1 MSQQKT
7 KIQKQ
12 AIMWEA
18 LSTMVACLL
27 IIYLIRD
34 RFVATSG
41 ILPDM
46 DLKQQLSMFFLSM
59 LSPIFW
65 VSLIAPI
72 SYAQASIAAV
82 SVFRAIGKGD
92 DFSPTLLKGLEKMGS
107 NLLFGACGAIFLT
120 PSLTNWFSCKGG
132 IKFDANTEGFVIL
145 IVGGALYF
153 IADIGKKMRNE
164 LESFV

>member
-1 MSQQKT
+1 MGNKNF
-7 KIQKQ
+7 QKQ
-12 AIMWEA
+12 AMTWEA
-18 LSTMVACLL
+18 LSAIVACLL

-46 DLKQQLSMFFLSM
+46 NLTQQLSVFFLSM

-72 SYAQASIAAV
+72 SYVHVSIAAV

-92 DFSPTLLKGLEKMGS
+92 DFSPTLLKGLEKMGA
-107 NLLFGACGAIFLT
+107 NLLFGSTGAIFLT
-120 PSLTNWFSCKGG
+120 PTLINWLSHKGG
-132 IKFDANTEGFVIL
+132 IKFDANTESFVIL

-153 IADIGKKMRNE
+153 IADIGKRMRNE

>member
-1 MSQQKT
+1 MTQHKAD
-7 KIQKQ
+7 IQKQ
-12 AIMWEA
+12 AMWWEA
-18 LSTMVACLL
+18 LSAMIACLL

-46 DLKQQLSMFFLSM
+46 NLTQQLSIFFLSM

-72 SYAQASIAAV
+72 SYVYVSIAAL
-82 SVFRAIGKGD
+82 SVFRAIGKGH

-107 NLLFGACGAIFLT
+107 NLLLGACGAIFLT
-120 PSLTNWFSCKGG
+120 PTLINWLSHKGG
-132 IKFDANTEGFVIL
+132 IKFESSTESFIIL

-153 IADIGKKMRNE
+153 ISDIGKKMQNE